1 LIANCSRLCGGD
13 KGVGTV
19 PARCDILNSI
29 QFRSAF
35 GWIDS
40 DMEPTVQIQAPL
52 PQIKSVNIWLLRG
65 TPLTLIDTGP
75 RTDEA
80 LSALEGGLHRE
91 GLRIEDIELVIPT
104 HHHLDHSGLV
114 ATIVARSGAKVGA
127 LDRVADYCARYFER
141 SDADRAFSDELMR
154 HHGVPESVI
163 TSNDGFWNFIRETSE
178 PFRTDVRLSDGDL
191 IRAGGRDLRILGRPG
206 HSTTDTLIVDE
217 QAAVGF
223 VGDHLLGGISSN
235 TEVVP
240 AVEPDG
246 TRPRA
251 RIEYLNNLER
261 TAAMPLDRLL
271 TGHGDPVVDHAALV
285 HRRFAEHRRR
295 CDRIVAVLEEG
306 STNAY
311 RIAGYLWSARTV
323 AEQPLLVVWEVL
335 GHLDL
340 LLDAGTVSEEIVD
353 DGSRY
358 GKSWFSLRAPR
369 ADSGL
374 GAPERMS
381 YDRLI
386 RDPGGQRSAETS

>member
-1 LIANCSRLCGGD
+1 
-13 KGVGTV
+13 
-19 PARCDILNSI
+19 
-29 QFRSAF
+29 
-35 GWIDS
+35 
-40 DMEPTVQIQAPL
+40 MEQPVQIQAPL
-52 PQIKSVNIWLLRG
+52 LHMKSVNIWLLRG

-80 LSALEGGLHRE
+80 LTALEDGLHRE

-114 ATIVARSGAKVGA
+114 ATIVARSGANVAA
-127 LDRVADYCARYFER
+127 LDRVADYCGRYYDR
-141 SDADRAFSDELMR
+141 SDADRVFSDELMR

-163 TSNDGFWNFIRETSE
+163 ASNEGFWKFIRETSE
-178 PFRTDVRLSDGDL
+178 PFQTDVRLSDGDL

-217 QAAVGF
+217 QAAIGF
-223 VGDHLLGGISSN
+223 VGDHLLAGISSN

-240 AVEPDG
+240 AAEPDG

-261 TAAMPLDRLL
+261 TASMPLDRLL
-271 TGHGDPVVDHAALV
+271 TGHGDPVIDHRALV
-285 HRRFAEHRRR
+285 SSRFAEHQRR
-295 CDRIVAVLEEG
+295 CDRIVAVLAEG
-306 STNAY
+306 PTNAY
-311 RIAGYLWSARTV
+311 QIAGHLWSTRTV

-340 LLDAGTVSEEIVD
+340 LLDAGTVSEEIVN

-358 GKSWFSLRAPR
+358 GKSWFSLREPA
-369 ADSGL
+369 SGREL
-374 GAPERMS
+374 GVPNRMS
-381 YDRLI
+381 RDRLV
-386 RDPGGQRSAETS
+386 RNPGGQRSAETS

>member
-1 LIANCSRLCGGD
+1 
-13 KGVGTV
+13 
-19 PARCDILNSI
+19 
-29 QFRSAF
+29 
-35 GWIDS
+35 
-40 DMEPTVQIQAPL
+40 MEQTVQIQAPL
-52 PQIKSVNIWLLRG
+52 PHIKSVNIWLLRG

-80 LSALEGGLHRE
+80 LSALKDGLHRE

-114 ATIVARSGAKVGA
+114 ATIVAESGASVGA
-127 LDRVADYCARYFER
+127 LDRVADYCAHYFER

-154 HHGVPESVI
+154 HHGVPDSVV
-163 TSNDGFWNFIRETSE
+163 TSNEGFWKFIRETSE
-178 PFRTDVRLSDGDL
+178 PFRTTLRLSDGDL

-223 VGDHLLGGISSN
+223 VGDHLLAGISSN

-240 AVEPDG
+240 AAEPDG

-251 RIEYLNNLER
+251 RIEYLDNLKR
-261 TAAMPLDRLL
+261 TALMPLDRLL
-271 TGHGDPVVDHAALV
+271 TGHGDPVVDHPALV
-285 HRRFAEHRRR
+285 RRRFGEHQRR
-295 CDRIVAVLEEG
+295 CDRIVAVLAEG
-306 STNAY
+306 PTNAY
-311 RIAGYLWSARTV
+311 RIAGHLWSARTV

-358 GKSWFSLRAPR
+358 GKSWFSLRQPSAGPKWSAPNKMGR
-369 ADSGL
+369 
-374 GAPERMS
+374 
-381 YDRLI
+381 DRLA
-386 RDPGGQRSAETS
+386 RNPGGQRAAKTN